1 MPRPRSLKSPKFTSF
16 IIERDV
22 YERLRAIARQQGK
35 SVSQLV
41 REIVVGYLRSVG
53 IEV

>member
-1 MPRPRSLKSPKFTSF
+1 VPRPRSLKSPKLTTF
-16 IIERDV
+16 IVEREV

-35 SVSQLV
+35 STSQLV
-41 REIVVGYLRSVG
+41 REIVADYLRSLG